1 MMLRW
6 PWLKV
11 DEGSLITTIRKKS
24 GRRPRSTW
32 SRPRC
37 SCSLAMR
44 GQRRRRLPSLPRWRK
59 KPVDGPAG
67 QARIGLFKRQVI
79 TTGWKH
85 LGLMAGVFIQTNPA
99 IQQLSGLPPLAAAGF
114 GLPIFLDE
122 DLSSDVCEFRN
133 KDGKV
138 LKTLRLVR

>member
-1 MMLRW
+1 M
-6 PWLKV
+6 
-11 DEGSLITTIRKKS
+11 GS
-24 GRRPRSTW
+24 
-32 SRPRC
+32 
-37 SCSLAMR
+37 
-44 GQRRRRLPSLPRWRK
+44 
-59 KPVDGPAG
+59 
-67 QARIGLFKRQVI
+67 
-79 TTGWKH
+79 
-85 LGLMAGVFIQTNPA
+85 MAGVFIQTNPA